1 MTIDPFASDLNFIR
15 DILIQDHPGVHDRLN
30 PDFCLSLETNFD
42 KAKQELSVALDALSK
57 MKIIE
62 NFGRSFEDNH
72 LYALYKKLIPAH
84 VLEKKQVLFT
94 IEKINHIYWLRLP
107 TFCFHKESALAK
119 SFEMVIETIKGLKG
133 HPFVIDVRGNGG
145 GTSEYGIQVLKAL
158 FDDTD
163 VEQKLS
169 QLNSAVSIE

>member
-15 DILIQDHPGVHDRLN
+15 DILIQNHPGVYDRLN

-84 VLEKKQVLFT
+84 VLEKKTGLIYHRKNQSHLLGEASYILF
-94 IEKINHIYWLRLP
+94 P
-107 TFCFHKESALAK
+107 
-119 SFEMVIETIKGLKG
+119 
-133 HPFVIDVRGNGG
+133 
-145 GTSEYGIQVLKAL
+145 
-158 FDDTD
+158 
-163 VEQKLS
+163 
-169 QLNSAVSIE
+169 